1 MATSFQVL
9 PFGAHL
15 LEPGI
20 KENFELGLDGSR
32 PTYFDQLL
40 RVESSE
46 KAKETLRSYAN
57 LGAMS
62 SMAHGGYIPSDTL
75 VNGYPTVFTH
85 VKYGK
90 VIGIDKESWD
100 DDQYDVIRGA
110 PKMLGESARVT
121 KEIIAH
127 APFNQAFATAL
138 GDGVV
143 LCSNAHPLPKAGGT
157 DTNLLGTAGDP
168 SYSTFVGMAKLLQL
182 QKDAAGNP
190 VEFRDAQKIWLVHP
204 NYWDVAVQAV
214 GDVALGLASSP
225 ATANA
230 NSGIK
235 NPWAGNIRVIA
246 SPWLTDLNAS
256 FLIAA
261 GKHRGYFFVRKD
273 ATSPKVW
280 DEPNPE
286 VVYAAVT
293 GRFSAGFADWRGLVG
308 TPGAS

>member
-20 KENFELGLDGSR
+20 KENFVLGLDGSR
-32 PTYFDQLL
+32 PTYYDQIT
-40 RVESSE
+40 RVEQSE

-57 LGAMS
+57 LGAMA
-62 SMAHGGYIPSDTL
+62 SMNHGGYIPSDTL
-75 VNGYPTVFTH
+75 VNGYVTTLTH

-110 PKMLGESARVT
+110 PRMLGESARVT

-127 APFNQAFATAL
+127 APYNQAFATAL
-138 GDGVV
+138 SDGKV
-143 LCSNAHPLPKAGGT
+143 LCAADHPLPKGGGT
-157 DTNLLGTAGDP
+157 DRNLLATAGDP
-168 SYSTFVGMAKLLQL
+168 SYSTFVGLAKLLQL

-190 VEFRDAQKIWLVHP
+190 IEFRDAPKIWLVHP
-204 NYWDVAVQAV
+204 DYWDVAVQAV

-235 NPWAGNIRVIA
+235 NPWAGNIRVVA
-246 SPWLTDLNAS
+246 SPWLTDANSS
-256 FLIAA
+256 FLIAQ
-261 GKHRGYFFVRKD
+261 GKHRVYFLIRKD
-273 ATSPKVW
+273 TTSPKVW
-280 DEPNPE
+280 DENNPE
-286 VVYAAVT
+286 VTYAAIT
-293 GRFSAGFADWRGLVG
+293 GRFTSGAADYRGVVG